1 MCSRTTEFRGILTKV
16 GRLVRDTHSP
26 AMAGFRMSWAL
37 VTVAALL
44 LGGCGEALTE
54 GAAAP
59 KTATQKPAAPA
70 AAATQS
76 TLGRLDRQAVDVVL
90 TEKGPQWVFQ
100 RVVPEEVFVEGKF
113 VGWRIVSMPKEWES
127 LDIKP
132 GDVVTRVNGLEIERP
147 EDMWRVWTSVY
158 VASELKIAYQRE
170 GKARELVLSID
181 GQAAKELPSK
191 LRDDA
196 PPPRKSAGKKRVI
209 VIEGAAPPESDAD
222 AEDVE

>member
-1 MCSRTTEFRGILTKV
+1 
-16 GRLVRDTHSP
+16 
-26 AMAGFRMSWAL
+26 MAGFRMSWAL
-37 VTVAALL
+37 VSIAALSL
-44 LGGCGEALTE
+44 LGCGEALTE

-59 KTATQKPAAPA
+59 KAATQKPAASAPTA
-70 AAATQS
+70 VTH
-76 TLGRLDRQAVDVVL
+76 TTPGRLDRQAVDVVL

-127 LDIKP
+127 LDIEP

-170 GKARELVLSID
+170 GKARELVLAID

-191 LRDDA
+191 LRDEA
-196 PPPRKSAGKKRVI
+196 PPPRKTSGKKRVV
-209 VIEGAAPPESDAD
+209 VIEGAPPPDSETD

>member
-1 MCSRTTEFRGILTKV
+1 
-16 GRLVRDTHSP
+16 
-26 AMAGFRMSWAL
+26 MAGFRMSWAL
-37 VTVAALL
+37 VSIAALSL
-44 LGGCGEALTE
+44 LGCGEALTE

-59 KTATQKPAAPA
+59 KAATQKPAASAPTA
-70 AAATQS
+70 VTH
-76 TLGRLDRQAVDVVL
+76 TTPGRLDRQAVDLVL

-170 GKARELVLSID
+170 GKARELVLAID

-191 LRDDA
+191 LRDEA
-196 PPPRKSAGKKRVI
+196 PPPRKTSGKKRVV
-209 VIEGAAPPESDAD
+209 VIEGAPPPDSETD